1 MKTLGIDYG
10 TKKIGF
16 AVSDE
21 DGRIAFPR
29 SVLKNDAGVFFAI
42 KELIQKEKIESIV
55 LGESLDYS
63 GKPNLIM
70 EKISAFKKLLEKE
83 TSLPVMF
90 ESEFLSSKQA
100 RNIHDSGELND
111 ASAAAIIL
119 QSYLDREKSKKE
131 KEKSPTVDGENF

>member
-10 TKKIGF
+10 AKKIGF

-29 SVLKNDAGVFFAI
+29 SVLKNEAGVFFAI

-70 EKISAFKKLLEKE
+70 EKISIFKKLLEKE
-83 TSLPVMF
+83 TSLPVIF

-100 RNIHDSGELND
+100 RNIYDSGELND

-119 QSYLDREKSKKE
+119 QSWLDKTNNKKIR
-131 KEKSPTVDGENF
+131 K

>member
-10 TKKIGF
+10 TKKMGL

-21 DGRIAFPR
+21 NGRIAFPR
-29 SVLKNDAGVFFAI
+29 SVLKNNAGVLPII
-42 KELIQKEKIESIV
+42 KELIQKEKIECIV
-55 LGESLDYS
+55 LGESLNYS

-83 TSLPVMF
+83 TDLSVIF

-100 RNIHDSGELND
+100 RNIHDSGDLND

-119 QSYLDREKSKKE
+119 QSYLDKVKNQNSKGKSASQK
-131 KEKSPTVDGENF
+131 

>member
-1 MKTLGIDYG
+1 MKTLGIDFG
-10 TKKIGF
+10 TKKMGLAI
-16 AVSDE
+16 SDE

-29 SVLKNDAGVFFAI
+29 SVLKNVIGILPAI
-42 KELIQKEKIESIV
+42 KELIQKEKIETIV

-70 EKISAFKKLLEKE
+70 EKIHVFKELLEKE
-83 TSLPVMF
+83 TGLPIIF

-119 QSYLDREKSKKE
+119 QSYLDKQNNLKI
-131 KEKSPTVDGENF
+131 T

>member
-1 MKTLGIDYG
+1 MWYDFYMKMLGIDYG

-16 AVSDE
+16 AISDE

-29 SVLKNDAGVFFAI
+29 SVLKNDAGVLSFI
-42 KELIQKEKIESIV
+42 KKLIQEEKIETIV

-70 EKISAFKKLLEKE
+70 EKISVFKNLLEKE
-83 TSLPVMF
+83 TNLSVIF

-119 QSYLDREKSKKE
+119 QSYLDKLKNKSVIRNNE
-131 KEKSPTVDGENF
+131 